1 MAAAVADAGQGI
13 IFRQKGHLEDG
24 FIGPMS
30 DGSESR
36 RLTGELFFH
45 FHAQRTAQI
54 DVVAA
59 GMIFFTGQ
67 LRVVSNGIVEL
78 KSLGFMGFQSFLQ
91 IFEGI
96 HFLKKLLLSNDK
108 HI

>member
-1 MAAAVADAGQGI
+1 MAAAVADTGECVV
-13 IFRQKGHLEDG
+13 FRQKGHLEDR
-24 FIGPMS
+24 FIDPMG

-36 RLTGELFFH
+36 RLTGKLFFH
-45 FHAQRTAQI
+45 VHAQRTAQI
-54 DVVAA
+54 DVVLA
-59 GMIFFTGQ
+59 GMVFFTGQ
-67 LRVVSNGIVEL
+67 FRVVSNGIVEL
-78 KSLGFMGFQSFLQ
+78 KGLSFMDFQGFLQ